1 MSEELE
7 IEGRSPGL
15 VVMGG
20 DSDSEGCGF
29 ESRRRVLD
37 GHYIFSHLFVEKP
50 SNLLNPSKGREDLSV
65 KIKQNITTSHRKKE

>member
-37 GHYIFSHLFVEKP
+37 GHYIFSHLFVVRIALFCLKRTKINEK
-50 SNLLNPSKGREDLSV
+50 
-65 KIKQNITTSHRKKE
+65 

>member
-37 GHYIFSHLFVEKP
+37 GHYIFSHLFVVGIALFCLKRPKINEK
-50 SNLLNPSKGREDLSV
+50 
-65 KIKQNITTSHRKKE
+65 